1 MTFFF
6 RSISIVA
13 FLLFV
18 VLRSAHAE
26 PVKLIFDTDI
36 GNDVDDA
43 MALATL
49 HALQSRGE
57 AELLAVT
64 ITKDHAECA
73 PYVDA
78 LNTFYGRGNIP
89 IGIVKDGATPQK
101 SRFTDVTL
109 EKVDGEFVYPHDLN
123 LGDSVANAVNVLRKT
138 LAAQDDLSVVIV
150 QVGFSTNLARLMDS
164 KKDQYSDLD
173 GMALIT
179 RKVKAISI
187 MAGAFAPIDGKVHL
201 EFNVIRDIPAARK
214 LAREWPTPIIWS
226 GFEIGLAVRY
236 PAISIE
242 RDFRY
247 VERHPIAESYQ
258 RYIPTPHERPTWDL
272 TSVLWAV
279 RPDHN
284 YFAMS
289 EPGQV
294 TIKETG
300 ETTFEPSPNGRHTF
314 LQMSRE
320 QIAATREVLA
330 ALTSEPPQN

>member
-1 MTFFF
+1 MK
-6 RSISIVA
+6 RSMYLIAI
-13 FLLFV
+13 LLLV
-18 VLRSAHAE
+18 VLRSVHAE

-36 GNDVDDA
+36 GNDIDDA
-43 MALATL
+43 LALATI

-64 ITKDHAECA
+64 ITKDHPECA

-78 LNTFYGRGNIP
+78 INTFYGRGDIP
-89 IGIVKDGATPQK
+89 VGIVVDGATPGK
-101 SRFTDVTL
+101 SRFTGVTL
-109 EKVDGEFVYPHDLN
+109 EKVEGKFVYPHDLN
-123 LGDSVANAVNVLRKT
+123 VGDSVPDAVAVLRQT
-138 LAAQDDLSVVIV
+138 LAAQQDASVVIV

-164 KKDQYSDLD
+164 QKDEYSDLD
-173 GMALIT
+173 GMALIS

-214 LAREWPTPIIWS
+214 LASNWPTPIIWS

-247 VERHPIAESYQ
+247 VVRHPIPESYQ
-258 RYIPTPHERPTWDL
+258 VYLPTPHERPTWDL

-284 YFAMS
+284 YFGMS
-289 EPGQV
+289 QPGRV
-294 TIKETG
+294 TVKENG
-300 ETTFEPSPNGRHTF
+300 ETTFQPDPNGRDRF
-314 LQMSRE
+314 LTLNPE
-320 QIAATREVLA
+320 QIASTREILA
-330 ALTSEPPQN
+330 ALTSEPPHN

>member
-1 MTFFF
+1 MK
-6 RSISIVA
+6 RSMCLIAIL
-13 FLLFV
+13 FFV
-18 VLRSAHAE
+18 VLRSVHAE

-36 GNDVDDA
+36 GNDIDDA
-43 MALATL
+43 LALATI

-64 ITKDHAECA
+64 ITKDHPESA

-78 LNTFYGRGNIP
+78 INTFYGRGNIP
-89 IGIVKDGATPQK
+89 IGIVVDGATPDK
-101 SRFTDVTL
+101 SRFTGVTL
-109 EKVDGEFVYPHDLN
+109 EKVEGKFVYPHDLN
-123 LGDSVANAVNVLRKT
+123 VGDSVPDAVAVLRQT
-138 LAAQDDLSVVIV
+138 LAAQQDASVVIV

-164 KKDQYSDLD
+164 QKDEYSDLD
-173 GMALIT
+173 GMALIS

-214 LAREWPTPIIWS
+214 LASNWPTPIIWS

-247 VERHPIAESYQ
+247 VARHPLPESYQ
-258 RYIPTPHERPTWDL
+258 LYLPTPHERPTWDL

-284 YFAMS
+284 YFGMS
-289 EPGQV
+289 QPGQV
-294 TIKETG
+294 TVKENG
-300 ETTFEPSPNGRHTF
+300 ETTFRPDPNGRDRF
-314 LQMSRE
+314 LTLKPE
-320 QIAATREVLA
+320 QIAGTREVLA
-330 ALTSEPPQN
+330 ALTSEPPHN